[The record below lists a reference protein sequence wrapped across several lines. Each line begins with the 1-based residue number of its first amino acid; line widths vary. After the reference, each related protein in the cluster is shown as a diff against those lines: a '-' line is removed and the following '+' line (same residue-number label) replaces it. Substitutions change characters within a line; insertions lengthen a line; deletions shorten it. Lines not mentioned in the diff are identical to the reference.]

1 MDEQENRA
9 QDTNTQV
16 DKVELGDNSQ
26 KLEAKSKDSS
36 GLGRPK
42 IGDSRPAPNTP
53 ETGAQGKKK
62 RKRRRSRSGNSRSEN
77 LANVSVELDDE
88 TLKKRRG
95 RERKG
100 KAVGRYTM
108 VVHVEDNVTQIA
120 MLEGRSLIEFYV
132 SRPADDIS
140 EIHGNI
146 YLGRVENVLPG
157 MEAAFVDIGTPKNAV
172 LYQSDLIKNA
182 SSKSNETIRIEEA
195 LKNK

>member
-77 LANVSVELDDE
+77 LANVSVEL
-88 TLKKRRG
+88 
-95 RERKG
+95 
-100 KAVGRYTM
+100 
-108 VVHVEDNVTQIA
+108 
-120 MLEGRSLIEFYV
+120 
-132 SRPADDIS
+132 
-140 EIHGNI
+140 
-146 YLGRVENVLPG
+146 
-157 MEAAFVDIGTPKNAV
+157 
-172 LYQSDLIKNA
+172 A
-182 SSKSNETIRIEEA
+182 SSDQPLATSYEHPVQPA
-195 LKNK
+195 LPKLNAFAPINW

>member
-16 DKVELGDNSQ
+16 DKEELGDNSQ

-88 TLKKRRG
+88 TLKSDEG
-95 RERKG
+95 ESV
-100 KAVGRYTM
+100 KARPLG
-108 VVHVEDNVTQIA
+108 VTQW
-120 MLEGRSLIEFYV
+120 SY
-132 SRPADDIS
+132 
-140 EIHGNI
+140 
-146 YLGRVENVLPG
+146 
-157 MEAAFVDIGTPKNAV
+157 T
-172 LYQSDLIKNA
+172 
-182 SSKSNETIRIEEA
+182 
-195 LKNK
+195 